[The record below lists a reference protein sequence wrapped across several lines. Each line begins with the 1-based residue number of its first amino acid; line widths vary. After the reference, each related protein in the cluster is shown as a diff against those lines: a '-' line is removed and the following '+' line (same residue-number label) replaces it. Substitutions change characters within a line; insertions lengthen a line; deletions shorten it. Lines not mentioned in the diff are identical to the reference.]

1 VSAGETATS
10 VHKAGSLRRNTV
22 WTTLGQM
29 STVGLQALYF
39 VMISRTLGSYDYGLF
54 VGVYSLVA
62 VLSPYSTL
70 GFGMVMLRDASRDP
84 KKLAE
89 SWAKALLVLGMGSVL
104 VTSVTMIASHFLFR
118 RNLLLVVLCLALSE
132 AFCARAIE
140 LAGQAFQALNQL
152 AWTARFNALMGL
164 ARTLAALCLVLYCAH
179 SGMRAS
185 VQQWTVIYTGFSFLS
200 VAIALAVVHVRLV
213 KPSWCRISR
222 RECGEGLSF
231 ALSSSSFSIYNDID
245 KTMLA
250 SYGFVE
256 AAGTYAAAYR
266 IIEVA
271 TAPIR
276 AVYAAAM
283 PRIFAYGAEG
293 STKLM
298 GFVCRLLKWTVLY
311 AVVAFALTVW
321 GAAWFPLVIGKSYAA
336 SVPAIRMLALI
347 PLLRCFHYA
356 AGNAISGCAS
366 QWYRTGAQLFAALL
380 NLGLNLMLIPHWSW
394 KGAAIAS
401 LITDGSLG
409 VMNWATFLYLHYGRR
424 SPVIRQV

>member
-293 STKLM
+293 SVGSCVVSAGNWQELCGVGASDTDAGVDTPAAVLSLC
-298 GFVCRLLKWTVLY
+298 GWECDIGLCVAVVSNGSTVVCRAFEPWPQLDAHSALVLEGCCDCKPDY
-311 AVVAFALTVW
+311 GWLSRRDELGYVL
-321 GAAWFPLVIGKSYAA
+321 
-336 SVPAIRMLALI
+336 VPALW
-347 PLLRCFHYA
+347 P
-356 AGNAISGCAS
+356 
-366 QWYRTGAQLFAALL
+366 
-380 NLGLNLMLIPHWSW
+380 P
-394 KGAAIAS
+394 
-401 LITDGSLG
+401 
-409 VMNWATFLYLHYGRR
+409 
-424 SPVIRQV
+424 

>member
-1 VSAGETATS
+1 VSAGGTATS

-231 ALSSSSFSIYNDID
+231 ALSSSSF
-245 KTMLA
+245 
-250 SYGFVE
+250 
-256 AAGTYAAAYR
+256 
-266 IIEVA
+266 
-271 TAPIR
+271 
-276 AVYAAAM
+276 
-283 PRIFAYGAEG
+283 
-293 STKLM
+293 
-298 GFVCRLLKWTVLY
+298 
-311 AVVAFALTVW
+311 
-321 GAAWFPLVIGKSYAA
+321 
-336 SVPAIRMLALI
+336 
-347 PLLRCFHYA
+347 
-356 AGNAISGCAS
+356 
-366 QWYRTGAQLFAALL
+366 
-380 NLGLNLMLIPHWSW
+380 
-394 KGAAIAS
+394 
-401 LITDGSLG
+401 
-409 VMNWATFLYLHYGRR
+409 
-424 SPVIRQV
+424 